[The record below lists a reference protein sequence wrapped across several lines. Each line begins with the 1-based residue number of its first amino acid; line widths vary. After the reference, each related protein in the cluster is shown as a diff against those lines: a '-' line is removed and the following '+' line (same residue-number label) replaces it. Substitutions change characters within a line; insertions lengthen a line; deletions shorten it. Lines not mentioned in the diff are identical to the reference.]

1 MSKPRIILIAGPT
14 GVGKTAASVFLAKK
28 LDTDIISCD
37 SMQIYK
43 GMDIGTA
50 KVTLEEAMGV
60 CHHMTDI
67 ADPNDNFS
75 VADYVEMATPIVY
88 EIASKG
94 KPALLVGGTGLYADS
109 LIKGIPFEKE
119 AVADLSYRKEMF
131 EAAETKGAEYVH
143 SLLCKVDPESAESIH
158 PNNVKRVIRA
168 LEYYHATGEKISVHN
183 LQTQN
188 NESPFESLRLYFTR
202 DREKL
207 YQRIDERVDV
217 MVEMGLKDEVEK
229 LLSLGINRNST
240 AMQALGY
247 KEMADAIDG
256 LISYDEAIEIIKRD
270 SRRYAKRQLTWFRR
284 DKEGIWINLDDA
296 STPEE
301 VSGMCFDIIKER
313 NML

>member
-50 KVTLEEAMGV
+50 KVTPEEAMGV
-60 CHHMTDI
+60 YHHMTDI
-67 ADPNDNFS
+67 ADPNENFS
-75 VADYVEMATPIVY
+75 VADYVEAATPIVY
-88 EIASKG
+88 DIASKE

-131 EAAETKGAEYVH
+131 EAAEAKGAEYVH
-143 SLLCKVDPESAESIH
+143 SILCKVDPESAESIH

-183 LQTQN
+183 LKTQN

-207 YQRIDERVDV
+207 YKRIDERVDV

-240 AMQALGY
+240 AISHPRAVAIASRS
-247 KEMADAIDG
+247 AD
-256 LISYDEAIEIIKRD
+256 LNFPVFMR
-270 SRRYAKRQLTWFRR
+270 
-284 DKEGIWINLDDA
+284 
-296 STPEE
+296 
-301 VSGMCFDIIKER
+301 
-313 NML
+313 